1 MLPRRRGI
9 LTTPWGE
16 LAAKQMLKPDGSQS
30 VKPERDALQQL
41 ARRAGFSPET
51 LWQQISQEK
60 LQFNPEQDWTC

>member
-1 MLPRRRGI
+1 
-9 LTTPWGE
+9 
-16 LAAKQMLKPDGSQS
+16 MLKPDGSQS